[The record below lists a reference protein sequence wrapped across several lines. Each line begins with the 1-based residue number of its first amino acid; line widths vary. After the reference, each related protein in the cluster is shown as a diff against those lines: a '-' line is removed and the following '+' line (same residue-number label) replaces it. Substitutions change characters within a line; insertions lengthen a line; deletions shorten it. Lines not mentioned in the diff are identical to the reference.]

1 MENNNLL
8 TALYRHYLVMK
19 TFHFQTE
26 LSFRHTKVDVYLQS
40 YLTNMDKLMEV
51 IQGADGIVPV
61 KRIII
66 NVEIVNDDNISA
78 ELNHMVAV
86 LNMERKRGSIIS
98 SIIDQMQADI
108 YQLSYLFTFK

>member
-8 TALYRHYLVMK
+8 TALYRHYLIMK

-26 LSFRHTKVDVYLQS
+26 LAFRHTKVDTYLQS

-51 IQGADGIVPV
+51 IQGADGTVSIG
-61 KRIII
+61 RIA
-66 NVEIVNDDNISA
+66 VVTEAANDDNISA
-78 ELNHMVAV
+78 ELQQMVGV
-86 LNMERKRGSIIS
+86 LEIERKRGQMIS
-98 SIIDQMQADI
+98 AIIDQMQADI